1 MDRHVL
7 VTSAGRRV
15 SLVGAFRNALRP
27 WGLRVVA
34 GDASSLAPALY
45 HADEAVELPLIGS
58 GDYIPRLMEIVEQH
72 QIGIVVPTIDTEL
85 AMLAEARDMFESRGC
100 TVVVST
106 PDVVAMSADK
116 SLTQDFMQ
124 QHDIDVPRGWT
135 LETLK
140 TLKTSDLPD
149 ALFVKPRDG
158 SSSQHCFKATR
169 ENLSQ
174 VLGMVPNPII
184 QQRLHGEEITIDALL
199 DLAGSPVHLVPRKRI
214 RTMAGESIQGVTI
227 DDEQLRPWLLSV
239 LGKLSALGARG
250 PMTLQAFLT
259 SDGPVLI
266 EVNPRF
272 GGGFPLTNAAGG
284 TYAQWLVDMVAGRPV
299 PSRFG
304 VYRRGLYMTRYY
316 AETYTQAPP
325 W

>member
-1 MDRHVL
+1 MNSNVL

-15 SLVGAFRNALRP
+15 SLVGALGDALRP
-27 WGLRVVA
+27 RGGRVVA

-58 GDYIPRLMEIVEQH
+58 GNYIPRLLEVVEQH
-72 QIGIVVPTIDTEL
+72 QIGLVVPTIDTEL
-85 AMLAEARDMFESRGC
+85 ALLAEARDLFEPHGC
-100 TVVVST
+100 IVVVSA
-106 PDVVAMSADK
+106 PEVVAMSADK

-124 QHDIDVPRGWT
+124 RHGIAVPRGWT
-135 LETLK
+135 LATLDAM
-140 TLKTSDLPD
+140 DLPD
-149 ALFVKPRDG
+149 DLFVKPRDG
-158 SSSQHCFKATR
+158 SSSQHCYRTTR

-174 VLGMVPNPII
+174 VLRQVPNPII
-184 QQRLHGEEITIDALL
+184 QERLHGEEITIDALL
-199 DLAGSPVHLVPRKRI
+199 DLTGNPVHLVPRKRI

-227 DDEQLRPWLLSV
+227 SDEHLRPWLLSI
-239 LGKLSALGARG
+239 LEELSALGARG

-259 SDGPVLI
+259 PDGPVLI

-284 TYAQWLVDMVAGRPV
+284 TYAQWLVDMLAGQSIP
-299 PSRFG
+299 PRFG
-304 VYRRGLYMTRYY
+304 DYQRGLYMTRYY